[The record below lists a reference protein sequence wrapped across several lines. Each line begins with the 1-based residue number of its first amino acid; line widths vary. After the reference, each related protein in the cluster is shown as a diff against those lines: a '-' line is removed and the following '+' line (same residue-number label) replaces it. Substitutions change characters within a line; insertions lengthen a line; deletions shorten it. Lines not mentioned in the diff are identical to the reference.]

1 MTIWEISEKADY
13 IAGRHRQLQDQ
24 WHCYCNSLVQGLTL
38 SKARLHH
45 AMSCAAEED
54 LCFVLFG
61 HFTIYVTLADAFNS
75 HTIEYYVETKE
86 SGDKQLIAQAQLTT
100 DGMIDGH
107 VSNRDRQQVLEHYLE
122 KIAPVY
128 NRLYAAV
135 EHDLP
140 VSLNQLASGPG
151 TAQLA

>member
-13 IAGRHRQLQDQ
+13 IAQRHQQLQEQ
-24 WHCYCNSLVQGLTL
+24 WHLYCNSLVQGITL

-45 AMSCAAEED
+45 AMSCAAQGD
-54 LCFVLFG
+54 MRFVLFG
-61 HFTIYVTLADAFNS
+61 HFTIYVTLADSFNS
-75 HTIEYYVETKE
+75 QTIEYYVETKDGE
-86 SGDKQLIAQAQLTT
+86 KQRIAQAELMA
-100 DGMIDGH
+100 DGMVDGH

-128 NRLYAAV
+128 NGLYTAV

-140 VSLNQLASGPG
+140 VNLRQLVSEKTSANV
-151 TAQLA
+151 A

>member
-13 IAGRHRQLQDQ
+13 IAQRHQQLQEQ
-24 WHCYCNSLVQGLTL
+24 HLYCNSLVQGITL

-45 AMSCAAEED
+45 AMSCAAQGD
-54 LCFVLFG
+54 MRFVLFS
-61 HFTIYVTLADAFNS
+61 HFTVFVTLADSFNS
-75 HTIEYYVETKE
+75 HTIEYYVENKE
-86 SGDKQLIAQAQLTT
+86 GEKQCIAQAQLMA
-100 DGMIDGH
+100 DGMVDGY

-128 NRLYAAV
+128 NGLYHAV

-140 VSLNQLASGPG
+140 VDLKQLIAGNPS
-151 TAQLA
+151 ANVA

>member
-13 IAGRHRQLQDQ
+13 IAQRHQQLHDQ
-24 WHCYCNSLVQGLTL
+24 WQRYCNALVQGITL

-45 AMSCAAEED
+45 AMSCTSEED

-61 HFTIYVTLADAFNS
+61 HFTIYVTLADSFNS

-86 SGDKQLIAQAQLTT
+86 GGKQRIAQAQLMV
-100 DGMIDGH
+100 DGTVDGH

-128 NRLYAAV
+128 NYLYSAV

-140 VSLNQLASGPG
+140 VNLEQLVSEPRSA
-151 TAQLA
+151 